1 MSPLWID
8 SNISTGQVIFMAI
21 GAIIAVISLIS
32 LKIQSDK
39 DNKGK

>member
-1 MSPLWID
+1 MSPLWFDGTMSI
-8 SNISTGQVIFMAI
+8 GQAVLLAVGVIV
-21 GAIIAVISLIS
+21 AVVSLIS